1 MLLAGLAQKTD
12 RYPLTREKRRTIATA
27 AALHDIGKME
37 ICEDLLHKEGP
48 LTEAER
54 VTLQSHTLLGAQML
68 EEQPE
73 AGTTPLPARRTTS
86 AAGTM
91 SGTTAAAIRTA
102 CRGSRSPSKHRW
114 WAWRTCTSGW

>member
-1 MLLAGLAQKTD
+1 MMTFSLRPSSGSLL
-12 RYPLTREKRRTIATA
+12 PLMA

-54 VTLQSHTLLGAQML
+54 RTLQSHTLLGAQML

-73 AGTTPLPARRTTS
+73 CRDDAFA
-86 AAGTM
+86 
-91 SGTTAAAIRTA
+91 RTA
-102 CRGSRSPSKHRW
+102 YNICRWHQSRGRAMP
-114 WAWRTCTSGW
+114 

>member
-1 MLLAGLAQKTD
+1 
-12 RYPLTREKRRTIATA
+12 
-27 AALHDIGKME
+27 ME

-54 VTLQSHTLLGAQML
+54 VPAKPHLLGAQML

-73 AGTTPLPARRTTS
+73 CRDDAFARTAYNICRWHHERYD
-86 AAGTM
+86 
-91 SGTTAAAIRTA
+91 AAAIRTA
-102 CRGSRSPSKHRW
+102 CRGRQIPIEHRW